1 MRLSTDRWLIV
12 TLFLVL
18 IAHLSVSPEMPP
30 AHGELEPGSP
40 SELGALKDELE
51 RIKTTLEGIQ
61 KELALIRQYLPQHL
75 SQPPRPAGGAAKNL
89 SDILS
94 AAQQGSQPSRTA
106 GAAVKVS
113 ISGDP
118 MLGSKAAPVTLIE
131 FSDYQCPF
139 CRKFFATTLPA
150 LKTEYIDTGKVRYVF
165 RDFPLDRG
173 HPQARKAAEASHC
186 AGEQGKYWEMHELL
200 FHNQKAL
207 QLEHLKAY
215 ARRLSLDASAF
226 DACLEQGKYAAAVQ
240 KDVEEGTAAGVQ
252 GTPGFFLGKTQP
264 DDTVQGIAIK
274 GAQPITAF
282 RQAID
287 RLLGEN

>member
-1 MRLSTDRWLIV
+1 MRLSTDRRLIV

-18 IAHLSVSPEMPP
+18 IAHLSLGPEIPP
-30 AHGELEPGSP
+30 ANGELEQGSS

-61 KELALIRQYLPQHL
+61 KELALIRQSLPQRL
-75 SQPPRPAGGAAKNL
+75 SQPTPAAGGM
-89 SDILS
+89 
-94 AAQQGSQPSRTA
+94 
-106 GAAVKVS
+106 VKVS
-113 ISGDP
+113 ISGNP

-139 CRKFFATTLPA
+139 CRKFFETTLPA

-165 RDFPLDRG
+165 RDFPIDRG

-186 AGEQGKYWEMHELL
+186 AGEQGKHWEMHELL

-207 QLEHLKAY
+207 QVEHLKAY
-215 ARRLSLDASAF
+215 ARPLSLDASAF
-226 DACLEQGKYAAAVQ
+226 DACLEQGNYAAEVQ

-264 DDTVQGIAIK
+264 DDTIQGITIR

-282 RQAID
+282 RQAIE
-287 RLLGEN
+287 RLLGEK